1 VRGRLQKKPFETE
14 RTFRDANKGIGA
26 VAEEL
31 ADDAQVPFLCE
42 CDDPACRRILR
53 APWQEFAALHE
64 RDLFVVAPGHQDI
77 AVEDVVATS
86 QAYTVVR
93 K

>member
-1 VRGRLQKKPFETE
+1 VPSSEEALRTE
-14 RTFRDANKGIGA
+14 RIFRDANKSIGA

-31 ADDAQVPFLCE
+31 AVNAQVPFLCE
-42 CDDPACRRILR
+42 CDDPACRQILR

-64 RDLFVVAPGHQDI
+64 RDLFVVAPGHQGI

>member
-1 VRGRLQKKPFETE
+1 VPSSEEALRTE
-14 RTFRDANKGIGA
+14 RIFRDANKSIGA

-31 ADDAQVPFLCE
+31 AVNAQVPFLCE